1 MFFAYLFV
9 LCEVFCRKKVNFNG
23 SSAVLD
29 AERKKVFMLKKKLMV
44 AVMVMAVMVSGV
56 TNAYA
61 STSYS
66 VDTATESFG
75 PAPTP
80 APTPTPSPSPAP
92 TPDNKDNGA
101 NGTTDTKTDVVPTP
115 DTKSDTKADSTTP
128 APTPSGDKEDQNSS
142 KPTGSNSESRVEY
155 IYVSTPSTTTD
166 VVVPAVKPEA
176 NASVKQQTSDG
187 VSSAVRSAWEYKLN
201 NKKREIRLISYI
213 GNKSTVSVPNTVIV
227 NGTPYQV
234 VAYKTLFYGNNKIK
248 TVSFGKNVRTVK
260 GNAYKM
266 FFGCKNLTTVKSLP
280 WDITYLNKTFMGCSN
295 LKRVNRVP
303 ASVINANYAFNGC
316 KNLTT
321 VKLSNNLRNAYK
333 IFEGCKKLKSVKGVS
348 KATVKTI
355 KGFYDGVNRKIV

>member
-44 AVMVMAVMVSGV
+44 AVMVAVMVSGV
-56 TNAYA
+56 TNVYA

-80 APTPTPSPSPAP
+80 APTPSPSPAP

-128 APTPSGDKEDQNSS
+128 APTPSGDSQNSS
-142 KPTGSNSESRVEY
+142 KPTGSNSEKNRVEY

-201 NKKREIRLISYI
+201 NTKREITLISYI
-213 GNKSTVSVPNTVIV
+213 GNKSTVSVPNTVKV

-248 TVSFGKNVRTVK
+248 TVSFGKSVRTIK

-295 LKRVNRVP
+295 LKKVNGVP

-355 KGFYDGVNRKIV
+355 KGFYDGVNKKII

>member
-1 MFFAYLFV
+1 M
-9 LCEVFCRKKVNFNG
+9 
-23 SSAVLD
+23 
-29 AERKKVFMLKKKLMV
+29 KKLMV
-44 AVMVMAVMVSGV
+44 AVMVMTVMVSGA
-56 TNAYA
+56 TNVYA

-75 PAPTP
+75 PAPS
-80 APTPTPSPSPAP
+80 PTPSPTPSPAP
-92 TPDNKDNGA
+92 TPDNNKDNGA

-115 DTKSDTKADSTTP
+115 DNSKSDTKADSTTP
-128 APTPSGDKEDQNSS
+128 APTPSGDSQNSS

-201 NKKREIRLISYI
+201 NTKKEITLISYI
-213 GNKSTVSVPNTVIV
+213 GNKSTVSVPNTVKV

-248 TVSFGKNVRTVK
+248 TVSFGKSVRTIK

-295 LKRVNRVP
+295 LK
-303 ASVINANYAFNGC
+303 
-316 KNLTT
+316 K
-321 VKLSNNLRNAYK
+321 
-333 IFEGCKKLKSVKGVS
+333 
-348 KATVKTI
+348 
-355 KGFYDGVNRKIV
+355 

>member
-1 MFFAYLFV
+1 M
-9 LCEVFCRKKVNFNG
+9 
-23 SSAVLD
+23 
-29 AERKKVFMLKKKLMV
+29 
-44 AVMVMAVMVSGV
+44 
-56 TNAYA
+56 
-61 STSYS
+61 
-66 VDTATESFG
+66 
-75 PAPTP
+75 
-80 APTPTPSPSPAP
+80 
-92 TPDNKDNGA
+92 
-101 NGTTDTKTDVVPTP
+101 
-115 DTKSDTKADSTTP
+115 
-128 APTPSGDKEDQNSS
+128 
-142 KPTGSNSESRVEY
+142 EY

-201 NKKREIRLISYI
+201 NTKKEITLISYI
-213 GNKSTVSVPNTVIV
+213 GNKSTVSVPNTVKV

-248 TVSFGKNVRTVK
+248 TVSFGKSVRTIK

-295 LKRVNRVP
+295 LKKVNGVP

>member
-29 AERKKVFMLKKKLMV
+29 AERKKVFMKKLMV
-44 AVMVMAVMVSGV
+44 AVMVMTVMVSGA
-56 TNAYA
+56 TNVYA

-75 PAPTP
+75 PAPS
-80 APTPTPSPSPAP
+80 PTPSPTPSPAP
-92 TPDNKDNGA
+92 TPDNNKDNGA
-101 NGTTDTKTDVVPTP
+101 TGTTDTKTDVVPTP
-115 DTKSDTKADSTTP
+115 DTSKSDTKADSTTP
-128 APTPSGDKEDQNSS
+128 APTPSGDSQNSS
-142 KPTGSNSESRVEY
+142 KPTGSNSEKNRVEY

-201 NKKREIRLISYI
+201 NTKKEITLISYI
-213 GNKSTVSVPNTVIV
+213 GNKSTVSVPNTVKV

-248 TVSFGKNVRTVK
+248 TVSFGKSVRTIK

-280 WDITYLNKTFMGCSN
+280 WDITYFEQNVHGMFQFKKS
-295 LKRVNRVP
+295 KRCACICNQCKLCIQRMQKP
-303 ASVINANYAFNGC
+303 DNG
-316 KNLTT
+316 
-321 VKLSNNLRNAYK
+321 
-333 IFEGCKKLKSVKGVS
+333 
-348 KATVKTI
+348 
-355 KGFYDGVNRKIV
+355 

>member
-1 MFFAYLFV
+1 M
-9 LCEVFCRKKVNFNG
+9 
-23 SSAVLD
+23 
-29 AERKKVFMLKKKLMV
+29 KKLMV
-44 AVMVMAVMVSGV
+44 AVMVMTVMVMTVMVSGA
-56 TNAYA
+56 TNVYA

-75 PAPTP
+75 QAPS
-80 APTPTPSPSPAP
+80 PTPSPTPSPAP
-92 TPDNKDNGA
+92 TPDNNKDNGA
-101 NGTTDTKTDVVPTP
+101 TGTTDTKTDVVPTP
-115 DTKSDTKADSTTP
+115 DNTKSDTKADSTP

-201 NKKREIRLISYI
+201 NTKKEITLISYI
-213 GNKSTVSVPNTVIV
+213 GNKSTVSVPNTVKV

-248 TVSFGKNVRTVK
+248 TVSFGKSVRTIK

-295 LKRVNRVP
+295 LKKVNGVP

>member
-1 MFFAYLFV
+1 M
-9 LCEVFCRKKVNFNG
+9 
-23 SSAVLD
+23 
-29 AERKKVFMLKKKLMV
+29 
-44 AVMVMAVMVSGV
+44 
-56 TNAYA
+56 
-61 STSYS
+61 
-66 VDTATESFG
+66 
-75 PAPTP
+75 
-80 APTPTPSPSPAP
+80 
-92 TPDNKDNGA
+92 
-101 NGTTDTKTDVVPTP
+101 
-115 DTKSDTKADSTTP
+115 
-128 APTPSGDKEDQNSS
+128 
-142 KPTGSNSESRVEY
+142 EY

-201 NKKREIRLISYI
+201 NTKREITLISYI
-213 GNKSTVSVPNTVIV
+213 GNKSTVSVPNTVKV

-248 TVSFGKNVRTVK
+248 TVSFGESVRTIK

-295 LKRVNRVP
+295 LKKVNGVP

-355 KGFYDGVNRKIV
+355 KGFYDGVSKKII

>member
-29 AERKKVFMLKKKLMV
+29 AERKKVFMKKLMV
-44 AVMVMAVMVSGV
+44 AVMVMAVMVSGA
-56 TNAYA
+56 TNVYA

-75 PAPTP
+75 PAPSP
-80 APTPTPSPSPAP
+80 APTPSPS
-92 TPDNKDNGA
+92 
-101 NGTTDTKTDVVPTP
+101 
-115 DTKSDTKADSTTP
+115 P

-142 KPTGSNSESRVEY
+142 KPTGSNSENKVEY

-201 NKKREIRLISYI
+201 NTKREITLISYI
-213 GNKSTVSVPNTVIV
+213 GNKSTVSVPNTVKV

-248 TVSFGKNVRTVK
+248 TVSFGKSVRTIK

-295 LKRVNRVP
+295 LKKINGVP

>member
-1 MFFAYLFV
+1 M
-9 LCEVFCRKKVNFNG
+9 
-23 SSAVLD
+23 
-29 AERKKVFMLKKKLMV
+29 FMLKKV
-44 AVMVMAVMVSGV
+44 AVMVMVMAVISGA
-56 TNAYA
+56 TNVYA

-75 PAPTP
+75 PAPSP
-80 APTPTPSPSPAP
+80 SPTPSPAP
-92 TPDNKDNGA
+92 TPDNKNGGA
-101 NGTTDTKTDVVPTP
+101 TGTTDTKTDVVPTP

-128 APTPSGDKEDQNSS
+128 APTPSGDSQNSS
-142 KPTGSNSESRVEY
+142 KPTGSNSEKNRVEY

-201 NKKREIRLISYI
+201 NTKKEITLISYI
-213 GNKSTVSVPNTVIV
+213 GNKSTVSVPNTVKV

-248 TVSFGKNVRTVK
+248 TVSFGKSVRTIK

-295 LKRVNRVP
+295 LKKVNGVP

-355 KGFYDGVNRKIV
+355 KGFYDGVNKKII

>member
-1 MFFAYLFV
+1 
-9 LCEVFCRKKVNFNG
+9 
-23 SSAVLD
+23 
-29 AERKKVFMLKKKLMV
+29 MLKKV
-44 AVMVMAVMVSGV
+44 AVMAMVMVMVSGA
-56 TNAYA
+56 TNVYA

-75 PAPTP
+75 PAPSP
-80 APTPTPSPSPAP
+80 SPTPTPSPAP

-101 NGTTDTKTDVVPTP
+101 AGTTDTKTDVVPTP

-142 KPTGSNSESRVEY
+142 KPTGSNSEKNRVEY

-201 NKKREIRLISYI
+201 NTRREITLISYI
-213 GNKSTVSVPNTVIV
+213 GNKSTVSVPNTVKV

-248 TVSFGKNVRTVK
+248 TVSFGKSVRTIK

-266 FFGCKNLTTVKSLP
+266 FFGCKNLTTIKSLP

-295 LKRVNRVP
+295 LKKVNGVP

>member
-56 TNAYA
+56 TNVYA

-80 APTPTPSPSPAP
+80 APTPSPSPAP

-115 DTKSDTKADSTTP
+115 DNSKSDTKTDSTTP
-128 APTPSGDKEDQNSS
+128 APTPSGDSQNSS
-142 KPTGSNSESRVEY
+142 KPTGSNSEKNRVEY

-201 NKKREIRLISYI
+201 NTKKEITLISYI
-213 GNKSTVSVPNTVIV
+213 GNKSTVSVPNTVKV

-248 TVSFGKNVRTVK
+248 TVSFGKSVRTIK

-295 LKRVNRVP
+295 LKKVNGVP

-316 KNLTT
+316 KKLTT

-355 KGFYDGVNRKIV
+355 KGFYDGVSKEIV

>member
-9 LCEVFCRKKVNFNG
+9 LCKVFCRKKVKYFNG

-29 AERKKVFMLKKKLMV
+29 AERKKVFMKKLMV
-44 AVMVMAVMVSGV
+44 AVMVMTVMVSGA
-56 TNAYA
+56 TNVYA

-75 PAPTP
+75 PAPS
-80 APTPTPSPSPAP
+80 PTPSPTPSPAP
-92 TPDNKDNGA
+92 TPDNNKDNGA
-101 NGTTDTKTDVVPTP
+101 TGTTDTKTDVVPTP
-115 DTKSDTKADSTTP
+115 DTSKSDTKADSTTP
-128 APTPSGDKEDQNSS
+128 APTPSGDKDQNSS

-201 NKKREIRLISYI
+201 NTKREITLISYI
-213 GNKSTVSVPNTVIV
+213 GNKSTVSVPNTVKV

-248 TVSFGKNVRTVK
+248 TVSFGKSVRTIK

-266 FFGCKNLTTVKSLP
+266 FFGCKNLTTIKSLP

-295 LKRVNRVP
+295 LKKVNGVP